1 MEEYKV
7 IYTPSEEDIENVGK
21 ITSFL
26 EELNVPYVKDDEI
39 FGLIRINDIKNG
51 REIQLR
57 YVSSFHYRMDNSK
70 RFGESHKGIPHDYFI
85 NISHDNIERNIRT
98 IWIFDFEMNQH
109 GDVTTKDG
117 TVLKDYHRQWEVI
130 KNTIK
135 TATGHIDHRFFAR
148 DCEVCIVDND
158 ELRPFLN
165 TNCFYGY
172 RSASVNLGL
181 RLKKDKNG
189 FKKGTLLMVY
199 TFGYNF
205 YGNKNRQDNPFVEII
220 RVSTMIG
227 CQVIGGASKCLKH
240 FLTDYQTMNV
250 NGREVKVNELIFYVD
265 ASHMD
270 GRAMESMNFKFVSWK
285 GAGFMNVFLK
295 DVDEVYV
302 RDDGKKV
309 SIKGKKGEIQQRK
322 PLAHKRIMELIR
334 DGYIVSVANAGTS
347 VYSLNREEY
356 LGE

>member
-1 MEEYKV
+1 MEEYK
-7 IYTPSEEDIENVGK
+7 ITYTPSDEDIENMEK

-26 EELNVPYVKDDEI
+26 EGLDIPYQKDDEV
-39 FGLIRINDIKNG
+39 FGLIRINDIKND

-70 RFGESHKGIPHDYFI
+70 RFGEKHKGIPHDYFI
-85 NISHDNIERNIRT
+85 NISHKNIEQNIRT

-109 GDVTTKDG
+109 GNVTTKDG

-135 TATGHIDHRFFAR
+135 TATGHIDNRFFAR
-148 DCEVCIVDND
+148 DCEVCIVDNS

-240 FLTDYQTMNV
+240 FLTDYPTMKV
-250 NGREVKVNELIFYVD
+250 NGRDVNVNELIFYVD

-302 RDDGKKV
+302 REDGKQV
-309 SIKGKKGEIQQRK
+309 TIKGKKGEIQQRK

-347 VYSLNREEY
+347 VYSLNRDEY
-356 LGE
+356 LNQ